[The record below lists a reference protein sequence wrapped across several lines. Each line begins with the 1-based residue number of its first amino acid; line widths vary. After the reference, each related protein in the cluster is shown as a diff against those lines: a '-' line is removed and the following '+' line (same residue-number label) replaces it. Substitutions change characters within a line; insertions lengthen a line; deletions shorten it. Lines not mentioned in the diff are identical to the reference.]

1 MAVLAHEGTHPIMYG
16 AAPLPIGAGLRTGYL
31 ARPDAAGKFPV
42 VLVLPTLDG
51 LTGFEKDLCRMFARW
66 GVAAIG
72 IDFYRHPG
80 NHLEAYHELSDTR
93 AMTDLDEVHEFVASN
108 DVDWAV
114 SGDVGILGL
123 DVGGRFA
130 IAAAATRPWVKS
142 LAVAYTPLTGDEDR
156 GFQVASYLDNLPVP
170 VLGLYGAEDA
180 LIDAGTI
187 DEAQRRNEH
196 GLWLLYEG
204 AGHGFLDVDADL
216 YDADSA
222 EEAVQRLIEFFK
234 ANLPQPE
241 ELDLG

>member
-1 MAVLAHEGTHPIMYG
+1 
-16 AAPLPIGAGLRTGYL
+16 
-31 ARPDAAGKFPV
+31 
-42 VLVLPTLDG
+42 
-51 LTGFEKDLCRMFARW
+51 
-66 GVAAIG
+66 
-72 IDFYRHPG
+72 
-80 NHLEAYHELSDTR
+80 
-93 AMTDLDEVHEFVASN
+93 
-108 DVDWAV
+108 
-114 SGDVGILGL
+114 L

-170 VLGLYGAEDA
+170 VLGLYGADDE

-222 EEAVQRLIEFFK
+222 EEAFQRLIEFFK